1 MSPVDGMDNITG
13 ASFVPLPDPLEFGY
27 HPVGLPHAWRRIK
40 ADMAGGQ
47 PAAMWM
53 DSTAVGQSATTGE
66 ISDENF
72 VSSAIVMGWIVDDM
86 STSIARLAASAAEV
100 TRATPGWTLRGQHS
114 GSLPYDGFGV
124 HLLGAVASPFGPL
137 VSNAHTIACPV
148 GGGKAVVVQLAV
160 TAVQDWAESADQVV
174 LDGRPRELLKLL
186 RDDS

>member
-1 MSPVDGMDNITG
+1 MTVSPVDGMDNTTG
-13 ASFVPLPDPLEFGY
+13 ASLVPLPDPLEFGY

-53 DSTAVGQSATTGE
+53 DSTAVGQSATTGQ
-66 ISDENF
+66 IS
-72 VSSAIVMGWIVDDM
+72 DDM

-100 TRATPGWTLRGQHS
+100 TRATPGWTPRGQHS

-124 HLLGAVASPFGPL
+124 HLLGTVASPFGPL

-174 LDGRPRELLKLL
+174 LDGRPGQSQKML